1 MTVTSTPAD
10 WISIL
15 RSDKPMAKEVV
26 IGADGVPVVGRV
38 KMRFLF
44 DITERS
50 VAGLSKLD
58 ELVQGLQ
65 HDDHPIAQR
74 GSCLSC

>member
-1 MTVTSTPAD
+1 MTISKPTDTVT
-10 WISIL
+10 IL
-15 RSDKPMAKEVV
+15 RSDKPMAKGVV
-26 IGADGVPVVGRV
+26 IGEDGVPVVGKV
-38 KMRFLF
+38 KMGFLF
-44 DITERS
+44 DVAERS